1 MIKYFTDYQLLVLTL
16 TAVLNCVCCGITI
29 LFCYG
34 LVKWKGFRDAVAEAI
49 QDNDKAYNWV
59 DARNV
64 GLFVAGYLC
73 AWFTMNITSI
83 FVYNK
88 MFETGPLF
96 VIGTFVAVTFTLWGI
111 AWKK

>member
-1 MIKYFTDYQLLVLTL
+1 MTHFTDYQLLVLAL
-16 TAVLNCVCCGITI
+16 SGVLNLICCCVVI
-29 LFCYG
+29 FVCYAI
-34 LVKWKGFRDAVAEAI
+34 VKWESFRSAVAEAI
-49 QDNDKAYNWV
+49 QDNDKAYNWI

-73 AWFTMNITSI
+73 AWFTMNITTV

-88 MFETGPLF
+88 MFEAGPLF
-96 VIGTFVAVTFTLWGI
+96 VIGTFIAVTFTLWGI